1 VGEPIREPIEALRT
15 TKGVQADSDGEVIA
29 ASLAVPTRFGEI
41 FDRHF
46 EAIHGYLRRR
56 AGLEIADEAA
66 SETFLTAFDLRGRF
80 ETSRPDARPWLFGI
94 ATNVLRNHRRRE
106 ARELRAYL
114 RVGIEATPDGLD
126 GTEARVDAAAWS
138 GKLTE
143 ALLALR
149 REEADVLLLFAW
161 AELSYPEIAE
171 SLGVPIGTVRSRLA
185 RARVHVREL
194 LGADRTTTGYEE
206 LTRGSDG

>member
-1 VGEPIREPIEALRT
+1 MIG
-15 TKGVQADSDGEVIA
+15 
-29 ASLAVPTRFGEI
+29 ASLDVPTRFGEI

-46 EAIHGYLRRR
+46 ERIHGYLRRR

-66 SETFLTAFDLRGRF
+66 SETFVIAFDRRASF
-80 ETSRPDARPWLFGI
+80 DSSRPDALPWLFGI

-114 RVGIEATPDGLD
+114 RAGVEEAPDGLD
-126 GTEARVDAAAWS
+126 GAEARLDAAAMS
-138 GKLTE
+138 ERLTR

-161 AELSYPEIAE
+161 AELGYPEIAE
-171 SLGVPIGTVRSRLA
+171 SLEVPIGTVRSRLA

-194 LGADRTTTGYEE
+194 LEADRTTSGYEE
-206 LTRGSDG
+206 VSRGTDG